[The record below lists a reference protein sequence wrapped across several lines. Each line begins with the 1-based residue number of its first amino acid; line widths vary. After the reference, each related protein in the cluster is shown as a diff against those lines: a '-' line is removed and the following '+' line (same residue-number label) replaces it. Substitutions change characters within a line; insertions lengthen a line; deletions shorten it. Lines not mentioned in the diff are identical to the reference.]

1 MSDWNRSSSTSERMK
16 IALKMSNMKQV
27 ELSRLTG
34 IDKGSISNYLYGKY
48 EPKSDAINKMATAL
62 NVSEMWLWGYD
73 VPMERDKKSSPNEL
87 QITEGERV
95 WLELYHQ
102 LSNETRDV
110 LVNMAEAFE
119 SLPADRQRFLLDAV
133 RVVFDNQ
140 K

>member
-87 QITEGERV
+87 QLTEGERV